1 MWAAGF
7 CVPRR
12 SRALVVSLHLA
23 GLFPCVESVVCLE
36 PEWGAIVC
44 AEFLI
49 EKYVP
54 GGVDFHL
61 ASGWIP
67 GKFTVVGV

>member
-1 MWAAGF
+1 M
-7 CVPRR
+7 
-12 SRALVVSLHLA
+12 HLA
-23 GLFPCVESVVCLE
+23 GLFPCIEAVVCLV

-49 EKYVP
+49 EEYDP

-67 GKFTVVGV
+67 AEFTVVGV

>member
-1 MWAAGF
+1 M
-7 CVPRR
+7 
-12 SRALVVSLHLA
+12 HLS
-23 GLFPCVESVVCLE
+23 GLFPCVESVVDLV

-49 EKYVP
+49 EEDVP

-67 GKFTVVGV
+67 AEFTVVGV